1 MKLIKLPNKTT
12 DTNKMLDELR
22 ITNLVVVCKNKG
34 DLLFKL
40 SWKQRLKRRH
50 SISPYGFHI
59 EERFTYYFSWRE
71 RFTYGYHWKSSY
83 RGEIHICFLW
93 RERFTYGYHWKLLWS
108 GLMEIILMCFGGK
121 KQVYCRY
128 IDVYIFAL
136 VINELTRH
144 SKQEFSWC
152 FLSTDDIAL
161 VDETRENIFQIRNV
175 EITLNSKG
183 FKLESGIRR
192 MNMCV
197 CVC

>member
-83 RGEIHICFLW
+83 RGEIHICF
-93 RERFTYGYHWKLLWS
+93 F
-108 GLMEIILMCFGGK
+108 MEGEIYIRLSLETLVVRSIGDN
-121 KQVYCRY
+121 
-128 IDVYIFAL
+128 IDVFWRKKTSIL
-136 VINELTRH
+136 
-144 SKQEFSWC
+144 
-152 FLSTDDIAL
+152 
-161 VDETRENIFQIRNV
+161 
-175 EITLNSKG
+175 
-183 FKLESGIRR
+183 
-192 MNMCV
+192 
-197 CVC
+197 